1 VETDQEAAWLWL
13 VDRQSRGIEAAA
25 ASKTPQQFSAGVGNQ
40 FGEARMPITV
50 RAYANADDVLL
61 AWRPDPWPGDWVGFQ
76 IERRNDNSGQVT
88 VLVNRI
94 PPQPGQGPVQER
106 GVSSAQSPIRRC
118 IWTDYGAI
126 STDSV
131 SYRVTAMKNA
141 ASQTFA
147 PDPTSVS
154 AWTQPLVVSGDAG
167 NGLSAF
173 FNRGTLM
180 SQIAG
185 RFVKGDVSETSLR
198 NFVHGL
204 ATPGNQARQ
213 YLAGDALHEILNFL
227 SEADRRGG
235 TIYAALYEFN
245 DQQLIDA
252 LKPFGP
258 RGHVLIGNGTATKST
273 KPPVADQLTDAKLE
287 VRHRDLSH
295 SGKSSPSVHNKFVVE
310 ADAKGQNASRVLT
323 GSTNWTTTGLCT
335 QLNNML
341 IIENTAVAARFRKQ
355 WDMLVQAGDNMTSA
369 LKTAN
374 SQPTTDNNIA
384 LYFAA
389 TNGETEFKPV
399 LDLIAGAKEGAL
411 FLMFMPGQSP
421 LLDAL
426 LNRAQQNSI
435 YVRGVVSTESP
446 GKNITT
452 FSGQVIKSGAPAQA
466 FHNDVLLPTSIT
478 AEDHPSWADVEFSV
492 GEIKSA
498 GMIAIVHSK
507 AIVIDPF
514 SDNCAVITGSHNFSD
529 SASAH
534 NDENLVI
541 VRGNQKLAQAYAVH
555 INAIYDHY
563 SWRAFLGSGGKANQ
577 IYQPLDGWKA
587 GGSRAQELAFWMGGP
602 LPPQPEQEDT
612 SDPAN
617 RPAPPVKP
625 KGGKKPKAK
634 RASKIK
640 PAREARP
647 TAKRKRSVHA
657 NKPKAKRKAPPRKR

>member
-1 VETDQEAAWLWL
+1 
-13 VDRQSRGIEAAA
+13 
-25 ASKTPQQFSAGVGNQ
+25 
-40 FGEARMPITV
+40 MPIAV
-50 RAYANADDVLL
+50 KAYANADDVLI
-61 AWRPDPWPGDWVGFQ
+61 AWEPNPWPTDWIGFQ

-88 VLVNRI
+88 VLANRI
-94 PPQPGQGPVQER
+94 PPQPGQGPVQET

-118 IWTDYGAI
+118 IWTDYAAV

-141 ASQTFA
+141 AGGTFA

-154 AWTQPLVVSGDAG
+154 GWTAPVVASGDAG
-167 NGLSAF
+167 NGLSAY

-180 SQIAG
+180 SQIAS
-185 RFVKGDVSETSLR
+185 RFVKGDVSDASLR

-213 YLAGDALHEILNFL
+213 YLAGDALHEILTFL
-227 SEADRRGG
+227 SDADRRGG
-235 TIYAALYEFN
+235 TVYAALYEFN

-252 LKPFGP
+252 LKPFGS
-258 RGHVLIGNGTATKST
+258 RGHVLIGNGSATKSAN
-273 KPPVADQLTDAKLE
+273 PPVAGQLTAAKLD
-287 VRHRDLSH
+287 VHHRDLSH

-341 IIENTAVAARFRKQ
+341 IVEDATIAARFRKQ
-355 WDMLVQAGDNMTSA
+355 WDMLIQAGDNMTPA
-369 LKTAN
+369 LKTSN
-374 SQPTTDNNIA
+374 SQPTTDKNIT

-389 TNGETEFKPV
+389 TNGEAEFKPV

-411 FLMFMPGQSP
+411 FLMFTPGQSP
-421 LLDAL
+421 LLKAL
-426 LNRAQQNSI
+426 LDRAQQNSI
-435 YVRGVVSTESP
+435 YVRGVVSSETPSDK
-446 GKNITT
+446 GVTT
-452 FSGQVIKSGAPAQA
+452 ISGQVIKSGAAAQE
-466 FHNDVLLPTSIT
+466 FHKDVLLPAGVS
-478 AEDHPSWADVEFSV
+478 AADHPSWADVEFSV

-529 SASAH
+529 SASQH

-541 VRGNQKLAQAYAVH
+541 VRGNQKLAQAYALH
-555 INAIYDHY
+555 INGVYDHY
-563 SWRAFLGSGGKANQ
+563 SWRSFLASGGKADQ
-577 IYQPLDGWKA
+577 IYQPLDGWKP
-587 GGSRAQELAFWMGGP
+587 GGSRAQELAFWMNGP
-602 LPPQPEQEDT
+602 IPPQPAQQGG
-612 SDPAN
+612 SAAAN
-617 RPAPPVKP
+617 QPAPPAKP

-634 RASKIK
+634 PGGKAK
-640 PAREARP
+640 PAHKTKP
-647 TAKRKRSVHA
+647 TGKAKPTRKAKPAKRK
-657 NKPKAKRKAPPRKR
+657 KPAAKAKAKRKTPSHK

>member
-1 VETDQEAAWLWL
+1 
-13 VDRQSRGIEAAA
+13 
-25 ASKTPQQFSAGVGNQ
+25 
-40 FGEARMPITV
+40 MPITV

-61 AWRPDPWPGDWVGFQ
+61 AWQPDPWSSDWVGFQ
-76 IERRNDNSGQVT
+76 IERRNDNSGQIT
-88 VLVNRI
+88 VLANRI
-94 PPQPGQGPVQER
+94 PPQPGQGPVQET
-106 GVSSAQSPIRRC
+106 GISSAQSPIRRC
-118 IWTDYGAI
+118 IWTDYGAV

-131 SYRVTAMKNA
+131 SYRVTAMKSA
-141 ASQTFA
+141 AGETFA
-147 PDPTSVS
+147 PDPMSVS
-154 AWTQPLVVSGDAG
+154 AWTPPLVVSGDAG

-180 SQIAG
+180 SQIAS
-185 RFVKGDVSETSLR
+185 RFVKGDVSDASLR
-198 NFVHGL
+198 NFVRGL
-204 ATPGNQARQ
+204 ATPGDQARQ

-235 TIYAALYEFN
+235 TVYAALYEFN

-252 LKPFGP
+252 LKPFGS
-258 RGHVLIGNGTATKST
+258 RGHVLIGNGSATKSAR
-273 KPPVADQLTDAKLE
+273 PPVSDQLTAAKLE

-341 IIENTAVAARFRKQ
+341 IVEDTAIAARFRKQ
-355 WDMLVQAGDNMTSA
+355 WDMLVQAGDNMTPA
-369 LKTAN
+369 LKTSN
-374 SQPTTDNNIA
+374 SQPTTDNNIT

-389 TNGETEFKPV
+389 TNGEAEFKPV

-426 LNRAQQNSI
+426 LKRAQQNSI

-452 FSGQVIKSGAPAQA
+452 FGGQVIKSGAPAQA
-466 FHNDVLLPTSIT
+466 FHKDVLLPSGIT
-478 AEDHPSWADVEFSV
+478 AEDHPSWADVEFSA

-529 SASAH
+529 AASAH

-541 VRGNQKLAQAYAVH
+541 IHGNQKLAQAYAVH
-555 INAIYDHY
+555 INGVYDHY
-563 SWRAFLGSGGKANQ
+563 SWRSFLGSGGKADQ
-577 IYQPLDGWKA
+577 IYQPLDGWKP

-602 LPPQPEQEDT
+602 IPPQPGQEDRLG
-612 SDPAN
+612 PAN
-617 RPAPPVKP
+617 QPAPPVKP

-634 RASKIK
+634 PTSKIK
-640 PAREARP
+640 PGHKDKPARKVRSP
-647 TAKRKRSVHA
+647 KRKNTVHA
-657 NKPKAKRKAPPRKR
+657 TKAKAKRKAPRQKR